1 MANLVRFGRETLFE
15 RELAMK
21 KRLFIAAMGAMCVA
35 AAHAIDLTNA
45 EAASGLKAAISR
57 GTEFAVAELSKPDGF
72 LGNQKVRIEL
82 PQSLKSAEGMA
93 RQFGMGKQVDDLVN
107 AMNHS
112 AEAAVVEAKPLLLN
126 AVKNMSVTDAKNI
139 LTGGQDSATQYFKR
153 ATSADLTA
161 RFLPVVQRE
170 TAKVQ
175 LAQKYN
181 GVAGQAAKFG
191 LLDSKDANLDS
202 YVTGKALDGLFLM
215 IAEQEKQIRAD
226 PLGTGSSLLKKVF
239 GSLGM

>member
-1 MANLVRFGRETLFE
+1 
-15 RELAMK
+15 MK
-21 KRLFIAAMGAMCVA
+21 KRAFVAALSALFIGSV
-35 AAHAIDLTNA
+35 HAIDITNA

-57 GTEFAVAELSKPDGF
+57 GAEFAVSELSKPDGF
-72 LGNQKVRIEL
+72 LGNKNVRIEL
-82 PQSLKSAEGMA
+82 PQSLKGAEDLV
-93 RQFGMGKQVDDLVN
+93 RQFGMGRQVDELVN

-161 RFLPVVQRE
+161 KFLPVVRRE

-181 GVAGQAAKFG
+181 DVAGQAAKFG
-191 LLDSKDANLDS
+191 LVDSKDANLDS

-226 PLGTGSSLLKKVF
+226 PVGTGSNLLKKVF